1 MTTAINLYYLLQL
14 WWCLAFQILSISAVN
29 IFWISIVSIQ
39 YPPLCH
45 HIIFCHPFNS
55 PNPTVRLILL
65 SITFTYLCPDFQICL
80 KCNSL
85 RNRRKEPCLVI
96 HIKAIWDP
104 FLWLDH
110 SCHCFELE
118 SQRSLTITT
127 AVVLNEAFHSFA
139 PPVLH
144 CFCTL
149 SLFMFFIA
157 TLDS

>member
-1 MTTAINLYYLLQL
+1 MFN
-14 WWCLAFQILSISAVN
+14 FSNPFN
-29 IFWISIVSIQ
+29 IGSQHFWVSIVSIQ

-45 HIIFCHPFNS
+45 HIIFCLVWIF
-55 PNPTVRLILL
+55 TVYPSHSHIFVLILKYVWK
-65 SITFTYLCPDFQICL
+65 S
-80 KCNSL
+80 KSL

-127 AVVLNEAFHSFA
+127 AVVLNEAFHSFT

-144 CFCTL
+144 CFCTM
-149 SLFMFFIA
+149 SLFMFFRLASISWIQNLA
-157 TLDS
+157 WLTEIDQ